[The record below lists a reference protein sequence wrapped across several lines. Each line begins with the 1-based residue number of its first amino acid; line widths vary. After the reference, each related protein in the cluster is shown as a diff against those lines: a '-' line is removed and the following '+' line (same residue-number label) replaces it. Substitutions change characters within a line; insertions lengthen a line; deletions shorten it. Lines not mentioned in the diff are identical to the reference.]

1 LKRLLLAGVLV
12 TSCATSIFGGAPD
25 PQAVMGP
32 CAHARLAREF
42 LEVPAFAGCYGV
54 VEGPRELQRAQ
65 IVMLTEVAEDVLAD
79 EPPRY
84 RLATLQPFVPAQ
96 VPSWEQLSST
106 HARLLWMTGTTGVQ
120 MCLQAEQQRLKGHV
134 VVVTDQPPFLQVAGA
149 VTLVKQPC
157 PS

>member
-1 LKRLLLAGVLV
+1 MLLALCAG
-12 TSCATSIFGGAPD
+12 CATVPD
-25 PQAVMGP
+25 ARAVMGP

-65 IVMLTEVAEDVLAD
+65 IVLLTSIAEDVLAD

-96 VPSWEQLSST
+96 TPSWEQLSAT
-106 HARLLWMTGTTGVQ
+106 HARLLWMTGTTGVE
-120 MCLQAEQQRLKGHV
+120 MCLQATVSPGAGQHLKGHV
-134 VVVTDQPPFLQVAGA
+134 VVVTDQAPFLHVAGA

-157 PS
+157 PG

>member
-1 LKRLLLAGVLV
+1 MSPVVVARLACVVALLAG
-12 TSCATSIFGGAPD
+12 CATTPD
-25 PQAVMGP
+25 AKDVLGP

-54 VEGPRELQRAQ
+54 VEGPRELMRAQ
-65 IVMLTEVAEDVLAD
+65 IVLLTSIADEVLPD

-96 VPSWEQLSST
+96 TPAWEQLSST
-106 HARLLWMTGTTGVQ
+106 HARLLWMTGTTGVEL
-120 MCLQAEQQRLKGHV
+120 CLKAEDQRLKGHV
-134 VVVTDQPPFLQVAGA
+134 VVVTDHAPFLFVAGA

-157 PS
+157 P